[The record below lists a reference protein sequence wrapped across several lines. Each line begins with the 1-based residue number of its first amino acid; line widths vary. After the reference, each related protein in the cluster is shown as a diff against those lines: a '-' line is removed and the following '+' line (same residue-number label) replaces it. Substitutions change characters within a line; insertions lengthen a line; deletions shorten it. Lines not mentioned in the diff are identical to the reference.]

1 MLEELLREGYQGILG
16 REPDEDSVRS
26 HVERLRSGAALGE
39 VLSDLAASDEHWRRQ
54 KDRHLEELLREGYQ
68 GILGREPD
76 EDGVRSHVERL
87 RSGATLGEVLSD
99 LVASDEHWRNGVAQ
113 RAEQLVDEL
122 YRTLL
127 GREADIRGIESY
139 SEYLRSARGFEVV
152 AASLIRSEE
161 FYRRFTR
168 INRNRLVKDIYSAT
182 YGVQPSQLVMTAFL
196 EYFQAFSTDSV
207 GQIIEAVQKLPSL
220 SNNSAN
226 DKRGFA
232 VVIIPNKVWL
242 VTALSSAK
250 QLYDNE
256 GIKSVVLL
264 GGMFVD
270 ETYFSRLNFVV
281 AFCVHDDFIKNHA
294 SRFDVSI
301 IIGHADNVDREIENL
316 IGLFPTAQVRCF
328 SDGYRNSAHGFG
340 VSKFKAVDHVY
351 YFGFLDTRKAEVR
364 IKANSVQI
372 VRDSTYNELDQHT
385 VAYYL
390 RSYIGRAE
398 KSYSIFLLRYWGML
412 GYRFD
417 REAVIASWLATVS
430 RFSKKG
436 ETVIIKPSNT
446 YDRSIADEFVLRL
459 SAFGYDVAWITDYFE
474 DRGLDS
480 RLSGL
485 SYEALIRQGILA
497 SPRNLYTLDGS
508 LPSMLVISTYLCL
521 PVNLVLG
528 VDRFDLLNN
537 SGGSNGVISNVQHQI
552 ECLKRLP
559 QCSIEQLDPAN
570 PTFFSVRLP
579 LVNKYFH

>member
-1 MLEELLREGYQGILG
+1 MRESYLGVLG
-16 REPDEDSVRS
+16 REPDEGAGRS
-26 HVERLRSGAALGE
+26 MPNRCGKAGGWARCSGAGRIGRALAAASGPAYRGSACGRATWGIWAASRTKLGGGGLCRTDAGRPGAGRGCSGAGRIGRALAAARMGRPMSWCGRATLVYWAASRTKRASRLCRAAALGSGVGRGPAE
-39 VLSDLAASDEHWRRQ
+39 LAESDEHWRLQ
-54 KDRHLEELLREGYQ
+54 VGRHADELVRESY
-68 GILGREPD
+68 LGVLGPGAGRRK
-76 EDGVRSHVERL
+76 GVAHAERL

-99 LVASDEHWRNGVAQ
+99 LTDSEEHWRNGVAQ

-340 VSKFKAVDHVY
+340 VSKFKAVDH
-351 YFGFLDTRKAEVR
+351 AVR
-364 IKANSVQI
+364 FRILI
-372 VRDSTYNELDQHT
+372 P
-385 VAYYL
+385 
-390 RSYIGRAE
+390 E
-398 KSYSIFLLRYWGML
+398 KQ
-412 GYRFD
+412 RF
-417 REAVIASWLATVS
+417 VS
-430 RFSKKG
+430 RRILYKLL
-436 ETVIIKPSNT
+436 ETVLTMS
-446 YDRSIADEFVLRL
+446 
-459 SAFGYDVAWITDYFE
+459 
-474 DRGLDS
+474 
-480 RLSGL
+480 
-485 SYEALIRQGILA
+485 
-497 SPRNLYTLDGS
+497 
-508 LPSMLVISTYLCL
+508 
-521 PVNLVLG
+521 
-528 VDRFDLLNN
+528 
-537 SGGSNGVISNVQHQI
+537 
-552 ECLKRLP
+552 
-559 QCSIEQLDPAN
+559 
-570 PTFFSVRLP
+570 
-579 LVNKYFH
+579 